1 MGPLLIEVG
10 ARESLRP
17 CNAFCTWCST
27 LQRSQDMRPSIG
39 SVVLLYCK
47 PSTRPR
53 TRIGGSGAH
62 GGRGM
67 LLRASACRATALV
80 CATAERY
87 KQHTIGRSLSR
98 RQRLRP
104 RQAPN
109 SEHKAYKG
117 SEAIGHHNTTQHTRT
132 RARAH
137 VSARRSRR
145 RRRRR
150 RRIDA
155 DFSEEILGGIRRLNR

>member
-1 MGPLLIEVG
+1 MWYYYTV
-10 ARESLRP
+10 
-17 CNAFCTWCST
+17 
-27 LQRSQDMRPSIG
+27 SQ
-39 SVVLLYCK
+39 
-47 PSTRPR
+47 STRPR

-117 SEAIGHHNTTQHTRT
+117 SEAIGHHNAKLEIVDGSWPEASGPFPAGRD
-132 RARAH
+132 AP
-137 VSARRSRR
+137 VPRRSG
-145 RRRRR
+145 
-150 RRIDA
+150 A
-155 DFSEEILGGIRRLNR
+155 QATQALS